1 MKKLL
6 LILTALFMLM
16 GVAYAQL
23 QVAELNPAYL
33 DYLANPQNY
42 EMPPVAYEPLL
53 RDEDFEE
60 ATKEVLPTKY
70 SMKDEGW
77 VSRVGNQNPYGMCWA
92 FAGCAAAEGAANM
105 KYNTNTN
112 VFSPLN
118 MLNKNLYYGYL
129 GLDTGGNY
137 EHVMAYFYSNIGPV
151 NEKDNPYKSPWTSPS
166 TQPTKPGVVDNAYIL
181 SGWNGG
187 FTIGERNAIK
197 THVLH
202 KGAVDIAI
210 YWDDSYLTYDQ
221 KSYYCSWSYGRT
233 NHCVT
238 VVGWDDTYSKN
249 KFTNPPEADGAFL
262 IKNSWGP
269 DYHGD
274 GYFWLSYYDKNAGQ
288 AMGVEYT
295 KASKAPYNKI
305 ISHSKAVGSNYLVG
319 AKYAKLIYAP
329 SKAGTLYGI
338 RTYIVDGGVTV
349 KVTVKSGSSTVAS
362 TSFKTSYPG
371 YMTKLF
377 DTPYEYDDGEKL
389 TVIVNYNTNAEVNKD
404 HVPIESPGYN
414 YTPEVKSGK
423 TFASADGSTWKD
435 MTEFECN
442 VACGIL
448 VKDGASSTVKVTGV
462 SVSPTSATLKVGGTK
477 TITATVKPTNATN
490 QGVTWTSSKTSVAT
504 VSSSGKVTAK
514 GVGSATIRAKTKDG
528 GYTATC
534 KITVKEDT
542 VKVTGVSL
550 DKTTVKLKKGA
561 ATQLTATITPSDATN
576 KEVTWSSS
584 NKDVAGVG
592 SSGKVSAYAP
602 GTATIT
608 CKTKDGGYTA
618 TCKVTVYI
626 AVTGVTVSPTSAT
639 LGIGDTK
646 TIKATVKPSD
656 ATTKTVTW
664 SSSNKSV
671 ATVTS
676 AGKVTA
682 VAKGSATITAKTKDG
697 SFKATCKI
705 TVNSSVKVTGVT
717 LDKTSITLKK
727 GAATVITPTVKP
739 TNATNKEVTWSSSN
753 KEIAYVSSAG
763 KVSAYADGTATIT
776 CKTKDGGYTATCKV
790 TVNTPVTGITLNK
803 TSATINKGKT
813 IQLKATIKPEDAT
826 NKGITWTSSNTSV
839 ATVSTAGKVTGKAKG
854 TATITAKTKDG
865 GYKATCK
872 VTVKLGVNSISVSP
886 TSMKLK
892 KGGAKVITATIS
904 PSDAENKT
912 VYFYSSDTS
921 VAGVG
926 YTSGKVSA
934 KGVGTATI
942 TAKTADGGY
951 TATCKVTVYIPVTG
965 VELNYPDWGLAVG
978 ESFTLKAK
986 IKPSDATTKTVTW
999 SSSNTNIATVS
1010 SSGKVTAKKEGEV
1023 VITVKTKDGGYTDK
1037 CYVFVYDQVIN

>member
-6 LILTALFMLM
+6 LILSALFMLV
-16 GVAYAQL
+16 GVANAQL
-23 QVAELNPAYL
+23 QVAPISPQYL

-42 EMPPVAYEPLL
+42 EMPPIPYDPLL
-53 RDEDFEE
+53 TDEDFEE
-60 ATKEVLPTKY
+60 ASKEVLPTKY

-129 GLDTGGNY
+129 DLDSGGNY

-221 KSYYCSWSYGRT
+221 ESYYCSWSYGRT

-249 KFTNPPEADGAFL
+249 KFKNTPEADGAFL

-295 KASKAPYNKI
+295 KASKAPYDKI
-305 ISHSKAVGSNYLVG
+305 ISHSKGMGSNYGIGTSWGKAVFT
-319 AKYAKLIYAP
+319 P
-329 SKAGTLYGI
+329 SKDGTLYGF

-349 KVTVKSGSSTVAS
+349 KVTVKAGSSTVA
-362 TSFKTSYPG
+362 TKSFKTTYPG
-371 YMTKLF
+371 YMSVLF
-377 DTPYEYDDGEKL
+377 DTPYDYKKGEKIN
-389 TVIVNYNTNAEVNKD
+389 VIVNYNSTAEVNKD
-404 HVPIESPGYN
+404 HIPLEAIQYGYSPEYKTGQTFYSMN
-414 YTPEVKSGK
+414 SGE
-423 TFASADGSTWKD
+423 TWND
-435 MTEFECN
+435 MMDTGCN
-442 VACGIL
+442 MACGIL
-448 VKDGASSTVKVTGV
+448 VKEGASSTVKVTGV
-462 SVSPTSATLKVGGTK
+462 TVSPTSVSLAKGGTK
-477 TITATVKPTNATN
+477 TLTATVKPDNATN
-490 QGVTWTSSKTSVAT
+490 KAVTWSSSNTSVAT
-504 VSSSGKVTAK
+504 VSSSGKVTA
-514 GVGSATIRAKTKDG
+514 VADGSATITVKTKDG

-534 KITVKEDT
+534 KVTVKSN
-542 VKVTGVSL
+542 VKVTGVTL
-550 DKTTVKLKKGA
+550 DKTTLKIKKGGA
-561 ATQLTATITPSDATN
+561 KILTPTITPSNATN

-584 NKDVAGVG
+584 NKDVAGVN

-626 AVTGVTVSPTSAT
+626 AVTGVTVSPTTAT
-639 LGIGDTK
+639 LGVGDTK

-664 SSSNKSV
+664 KSSKTSV
-671 ATVTS
+671 ATVS
-676 AGKVTA
+676 SSGKVTA
-682 VAKGSATITAKTKDG
+682 VAAGTATITATTKDG
-697 SFKATCKI
+697 AFTATCKV

-717 LDKTSITLKK
+717 LDKTSVNLKI
-727 GAATVITPTVKP
+727 GAATQLTPTVKP
-739 TNATNKEVTWSSSN
+739 SNATNKAVSWSSSN
-753 KEIAYVSSAG
+753 KEVAYVSSSG
-763 KVSAYADGTATIT
+763 KVSGYATGTATIT

-790 TVNTPVTGITLNK
+790 TVKTPVEGISLNK
-803 TSATINKGKT
+803 SSVTLLKGKT
-813 IQLKATIKPEDAT
+813 TTLVATVKPDKASDKTV
-826 NKGITWTSSNTSV
+826 TWTSSNTTV
-839 ATVSTAGKVTGKAKG
+839 ATVSSAGKVTAKAKG

-865 GYKATCK
+865 GFKATCK
-872 VTVKLGVNSISVSP
+872 VTVKTGVTGVKLDS
-886 TSMKLK
+886 TSLKIK
-892 KGGAKVITATIS
+892 KGGAKTLTATVS

-926 YTSGKVSA
+926 YTSGKISA

-965 VELNYPDWGLAVG
+965 VELNQPDWDMKVG
-978 ESFTLKAK
+978 ETFQLKAK

-999 SSSNTNIATVS
+999 TSSNTSVATVS
-1010 SSGKVTAKKEGEV
+1010 TSGKVTAKSKGNV
-1023 VITVKTKDGGYTDK
+1023 VITVKTKDGGYTAK
-1037 CYVFVYDQVIN
+1037 CYIYVSNQ